1 MLRRHININQFVI
14 TLKQI
19 AKYLGID
26 PRRIIKWKK
35 WHNVLWVHIEGRGGY
50 FISYR
55 KLEQWLTACAA
66 LIRRC
71 RSIPAL
77 DKVWSMIEKESQRY
91 TSAGFTR
98 LEKLW
103 EKRNDYLVGKTT

>member
-26 PRRIIKWKK
+26 SQRILNWKK
-35 WHNVLWVHIEGRGGY
+35 WHNVLWVHIEGKGGY

-55 KLEQWLTACAA
+55 KLQQWLSACFA

-71 RSIPAL
+71 CTLPAL
-77 DKVWSMIEKESQRY
+77 DTVWTMICAESERY
-91 TSAGFTR
+91 TSKGFAR
-98 LEKLW
+98 LQKAWQE
-103 EKRNDYLVGKTT
+103 RYNYLELT